1 MNKKRRPQ
9 EMVTD
14 ELQRFVSKSLAK
26 ALGLGGS
33 PKTGDSLDPERE
45 GAASSADNQ
54 QGAGVAADNVVLGT
68 DGAPQ
73 VAEKMAGDL
82 GEEREDDTDE
92 RLRRLLK
99 QG

>member
-1 MNKKRRPQ
+1 MNKKRKPQ

-26 ALGLGGS
+26 ALGLGGD
-33 PKTGDSLDPERE
+33 PKTGESINPERV
-45 GAASSADNQ
+45 GSASSADNQ
-54 QGAGVAADNVVLGT
+54 QGAGTRADNVVLGT
-68 DGAPQ
+68 DGAPE

-82 GEEREDDTDE
+82 GEECEDDTDE